1 MKILDR
7 TPTEEAI
14 NTAAHAGCAF
24 LMLGHGRFTL
34 LDFKD
39 WEYAKC
45 FRWHYNL
52 RGYAARLQHLSGRQV
67 DQLIYLHRVIM
78 GDVPG
83 IQYDHIDRN
92 KLNNQRRNLRIATPI
107 SEQWKYRKTN
117 AKERLHFCFQ

>member
-67 DQLIYLHRVIM
+67 DQLIYLHKGSALIVAGNDGLLKADQTARWYFSADSRM
-78 GDVPG
+78 
-83 IQYDHIDRN
+83 R
-92 KLNNQRRNLRIATPI
+92 
-107 SEQWKYRKTN
+107 
-117 AKERLHFCFQ
+117 